1 MGVRRA
7 PTSLCSDRLPPS
19 PLRPGPRSAVHNCS
33 RFDCCVSRRPS
44 VARRRVYMRLEVT
57 HSSPSVA
64 GTTLVTPKQAPKCGP
79 RSSRFLPK
87 FLTFGGPF
95 LLCCSSVLLEPRTRH
110 QICAPRSAS
119 ERRFAHENKLRRR
132 CVRVNRSLQRIRCS
146 AAPAGTMLRTDA
158 TAPVSSASKNR
169 SRLWR
174 SMWS

>member
-1 MGVRRA
+1 MRRA

-19 PLRPGPRSAVHNCS
+19 HLRPGPRSAVHNCS
-33 RFDCCVSRRPS
+33 LFDCCISRRPS

-95 LLCCSSVLLEPRTRH
+95 LLWCSSVLLEPRTRL

-132 CVRVNRSLQRIRCS
+132 CVGVNRSLQIMRRW
-146 AAPAGTMLRTDA
+146 AAPAGAMLRSDA
-158 TAPVSSASKNR
+158 TALVSSASKNR